1 MIENAFRRKLRHRDV
16 SKFHA
21 QLCVALLCMLLVFVT
36 GINRTAGLGGCVVA
50 SLLIHYFTL
59 CSVMW
64 MGGESFL
71 MFQKLV
77 RVFAQTT
84 KRQITLSIF
93 GLLLLTIFTMVYFK

>member
-1 MIENAFRRKLRHRDV
+1 MLG
-16 SKFHA
+16 
-21 QLCVALLCMLLVFVT
+21 MLLVFVT
-36 GINRTAGLGGCVVA
+36 GIDQTGGLGGCVFA

-64 MGGESFL
+64 MGGESLL

-84 KRQITLSIF
+84 KRQIVIISLICWCKLCSTTSKIIISF
-93 GLLLLTIFTMVYFK
+93 DGPA